1 LSYREPG
8 RYHASGSLVSTEN
21 GVGYVKRNAI
31 AGRSFPSWEAFEAHL
46 EAWTRDVARYARA
59 WHDRRGA
66 DRAVPARRG
75 KNSHVDRRNPPFQ
88 AARELFRRVQS
99 DCAVEI
105 DGNAYSVP
113 WRLIGE
119 MVRVTIMDGTV
130 RIHHGLHEVA
140 IHPICAS
147 RRRRVIDPA
156 HFEGLTG
163 FRPSRAG
170 ELALSPITPA
180 AHLILVLILFGG
192 GWYGRGRWF

>member
-75 KNSHVDRRNPPFQ
+75 KNSHAIAGIPPFQ

-119 MVRVTIMDGTV
+119 MVRVTKGAGSKHVKSTF
-130 RIHHGLHEVA
+130 
-140 IHPICAS
+140 AS
-147 RRRRVIDPA
+147 I
-156 HFEGLTG
+156 
-163 FRPSRAG
+163 SRHWAKVEERSG
-170 ELALSPITPA
+170 
-180 AHLILVLILFGG
+180 LVLGNTITNGYENHITLIALDGLKILDE
-192 GWYGRGRWF
+192 